1 MRINILK
8 EVNKV
13 YAKQNP
19 STYLRKYGNL
29 NKFITNR
36 KLSKKSINSFVPKKI
51 NIFKKKYPEKYI
63 NLNLG
68 DVCIF
73 DENLIHKTNK
83 NITNKIR
90 FAGIIRLKKI

>member
-1 MRINILK
+1 
-8 EVNKV
+8 
-13 YAKQNP
+13 
-19 STYLRKYGNL
+19 
-29 NKFITNR
+29 
-36 KLSKKSINSFVPKKI
+36 VPKKI

>member
-29 NKFITNR
+29 NK
-36 KLSKKSINSFVPKKI
+36 
-51 NIFKKKYPEKYI
+51 
-63 NLNLG
+63 
-68 DVCIF
+68 
-73 DENLIHKTNK
+73 
-83 NITNKIR
+83 NITNKIK